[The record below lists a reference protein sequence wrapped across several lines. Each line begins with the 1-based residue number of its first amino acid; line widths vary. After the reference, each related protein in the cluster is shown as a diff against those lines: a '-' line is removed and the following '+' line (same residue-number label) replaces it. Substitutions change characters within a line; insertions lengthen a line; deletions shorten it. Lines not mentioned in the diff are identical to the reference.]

1 MAPFSTNTSKVF
13 YKFYIAVE
21 SSLLEKKEIDV
32 YQLPNENL
40 GLNVLLLRNTGIQK
54 CVFNS
59 EYVHI

>member
-1 MAPFSTNTSKVF
+1 MAPFSTNASKVF

-21 SSLLEKKEIDV
+21 SSLLEIDV